1 MDAAKSVL
9 HNINDPRGNRFGT
22 ALSRRAPTGAGRFM
36 KHPSTRAFYQ
46 YWDLRRGRSAA
57 PDRNDLA
64 PEGVRELLG
73 DIFVLA
79 YDRDAGFPFRVA
91 GTRLCA
97 FLGRDA
103 KGVGFKELFASSSRA
118 EIEEIVGVVA
128 EETLPAVA
136 GISARGPDGL
146 PVRFELLLLPFSAR
160 AHSPLS
166 LTGMLVPM
174 QPVAGRITD
183 LDLVSWRYVANRP
196 GTGPR
201 PLRRWAAARGFMVY
215 EGLR

>member
-1 MDAAKSVL
+1 
-9 HNINDPRGNRFGT
+9 
-22 ALSRRAPTGAGRFM
+22 M
-36 KHPSTRAFYQ
+36 KHPSTRAFYT
-46 YWDLRRGRSAA
+46 YWDIRRGRAAA
-57 PDRNDLA
+57 PDRSELA

-79 YDRDAGFPFRVA
+79 FDREGGFPFRVA

-103 KGVGFKELFASSSRA
+103 KGASFRDLFASGSRA
-118 EIEEIVGVVA
+118 EIDDIVAVVA

-136 GISARGPDGL
+136 GVSARGADGL
-146 PVRFELLLLPFSAR
+146 PLRFELLLLPFSMR
-160 AHSPLS
+160 AHAPLS

-174 QPVAGRITD
+174 QPVSGRISD
-183 LDLVSWRYVANRP
+183 LDLISWRYVASRP
-196 GTGPR
+196 VSGPR